1 MSTATAKA
9 APTKTPA
16 KKRRQGVMQGLQKVG
31 RSLQLPIA
39 VLPAAGIMVRL
50 GQPDVFGKDGLG
62 WDKVS
67 AVFGN
72 AGGAITGALPLLFC
86 LGVAIG
92 FAKKADGSTALAA
105 VVGFLVYSKVLQA
118 FPIVEQHIANGK
130 IVEAKYNDPGVLG
143 GIIMGL
149 LAAVLWQRF
158 HRTKLVDWLGFFNG
172 RRLVPIIMAFVGLV
186 VGVFFGLVWEPIGDG
201 ITSFGE
207 WMTGLGAGG
216 AALFGGVNRGLIPIG
231 MHQFVNTVAWFQLG
245 DFTNSAGEVVHGD
258 ITRFLAGDPDAGMFQ
273 SGFFPIMMF
282 GLPAAALA
290 IAHTARPENRK
301 VVLGM
306 MVSLALTSF
315 VTGVTEPIEFTFMF
329 LAPVLYAIHA
339 LLTAL
344 SMAVTWALGVHAGF
358 NFSAGF
364 IDYALNWTHA
374 TKPWLIIP
382 IGLVFG
388 AVYYVLFRFAIVKFN
403 LPTPGREVDPEM
415 AEAVAT
421 AEAEAKPAPVPAPAA
436 APAKADAK
444 AGGKPAAAKAGSG
457 AKGKTPAQRKRKSS
471 KSKR

>member
-1 MSTATAKA
+1 MSTATAQA
-9 APTKTPA
+9 AAPA
-16 KKRRQGVMQGLQKVG
+16 KKRGSGLFQGLQKVG

-50 GQPDVFGKDGLG
+50 GQPDVFGADGLG

-86 LGVAIG
+86 VGVAIG

-118 FPIVEQHIANGK
+118 FPVVEAKVQDGADIA
-130 IVEAKYNDPGVLG
+130 AKYNDPGVLG

-149 LAAVLWQRF
+149 LTAVLWQKY

-172 RRLVPIIMAFVGLV
+172 RRLVPIIMAFVGLA
-186 VGVFFGLVWEPIGDG
+186 VGVFFGLVWEPIGNG
-201 ITSFGE
+201 ISNFGE

-216 AALFGGVNRGLIPIG
+216 AALFGGVNRALIPIG

-245 DFTNSAGEVVHGD
+245 DFTNAAGEVVNGD
-258 ITRFLAGDPDAGMFQ
+258 IPRFLAGDPTAGMFQ

-282 GLPAAALA
+282 GLPAAAIA
-290 IAHTARPENRK
+290 IAHSARPERRK

-315 VTGVTEPIEFTFMF
+315 VTGVTEPIEFSFMF
-329 LAPVLYAIHA
+329 IAPVLYVLHA
-339 LLTAL
+339 VLTAL

-382 IGLVFG
+382 IGLVFA
-388 AVYYVLFRFAIVKFN
+388 AVYYVVFRFAITKFN
-403 LPTPGREVDPEM
+403 LPTPGREPE
-415 AEAVAT
+415 EEIEDLT
-421 AEAEAKPAPVPAPAA
+421 
-436 APAKADAK
+436 KA
-444 AGGKPAAAKAGSG
+444 
-457 AKGKTPAQRKRKSS
+457 
-471 KSKR
+471 